1 MTDFIPVTPFE
12 IVRRLALAG
21 RGVPSVYLLIL
32 EPANAM
38 AIQADLAAEIQV
50 QLGAKL
56 RSLVASEME
65 PERLDDAFRRDVEW
79 PVVLIAVDRWVPKL
93 IDSIDRNVVLL
104 TNAGT
109 VLLVANRELAERV
122 LTAAPNL
129 RNRLTDVLA
138 ISPDE
143 VFGGVPA

>member
-1 MTDFIPVTPFE
+1 M
-12 IVRRLALAG
+12 AG
-21 RGVPSVYLLIL
+21 QEVPSVYLLIL
-32 EPANAM
+32 EPATAM
-38 AIQADLAAEIQV
+38 AIQADLAAEVQV
-50 QLGAKL
+50 QLGTTL

-65 PERLDDAFRRDVEW
+65 PERLDDAFRQDVEW
-79 PVVLIAVDRWVPKL
+79 SVVLIAVDRWVPKL